1 MIKETVDEGI
11 QLQMVTP
18 DSNLVQLSET
28 VCTVRDSL
36 QAKNNKPI
44 MRQNL
49 VNLVTVTYV
58 TSIKGMDTGL
68 VLENKEAQV
77 KQTQQENQDVLM
89 RPKWRRLSRGVTKQR
104 RMGGNRN
111 KFGKHGHD
119 AWPEFSHATLKKART
134 SAESEDGICF
144 TVRDYF
150 SKKLQTSVPS
160 GKIHAEL
167 DHSILPCVTRDMNR
181 ILDDDFSGDEARV
194 AIFQMYP
201 TKAPGID
208 GMPVLFYQKY

>member
-1 MIKETVDEGI
+1 MPDLVINHHQPDAVAANPIRFAVDGGSKVENFGGKELTGGGAPMMERTNGI

-111 KFGKHGHD
+111 KFGKHDQLQEWNRMQHNQ
-119 AWPEFSHATLKKART
+119 FRNQFKKAKEVVHRANMIGNL
-134 SAESEDGICF
+134 SDWQ
-144 TVRDYF
+144 
-150 SKKLQTSVPS
+150 KLRN
-160 GKIHAEL
+160 L
-167 DHSILPCVTRDMNR
+167 
-181 ILDDDFSGDEARV
+181 
-194 AIFQMYP
+194 
-201 TKAPGID
+201 
-208 GMPVLFYQKY
+208 